1 LLKATLQESLDKMSL
16 WQATN
21 DIEELSYKL
30 ANVRDMI
37 ELVAEDV
44 DSPYSGALWAIHSM
58 IDDLQNK
65 VIVQADKIMELHRE
79 TLKPKKTKK

>member
-1 LLKATLQESLDKMSL
+1 MSF
-16 WQATN
+16 WQTAN
-21 DIEELSYKL
+21 DVEELAYKL

-44 DSPYSGALWAIHSM
+44 EDPYSGALWAVHSM

-65 VIVQADKIMELHRE
+65 ALVQTDKIMELHRE
-79 TLKPKKTKK
+79 TIKPKKVKK